1 MVFYHSITFVWKWEN
16 LSNSFTDHM
25 MFQLIRIYTCY
36 IKCIS
41 QYLSSLLR
49 TKDTKIHESF
59 ENWLIAF
66 LILFRVS
73 SLCPPPLPSSSRY
86 TRAISSRFL
95 VSARSR
101 FYRKNRLGRRPL
113 VRCTATLHL
122 PISKSAS
129 CPRRCI
135 VHRPPGALVD
145 KPGRHRPTA
154 IFTDTGNEQ
163 R

>member
-25 MFQLIRIYTCY
+25 TCY
-36 IKCIS
+36 INMYFTIS
-41 QYLSSLLR
+41 FLFASNEGYKNPQSIRKLAR
-49 TKDTKIHESF
+49 
-59 ENWLIAF
+59 LIAF

-73 SLCPPPLPSSSRY
+73 SLRPPPLPSSSRY